1 MEDGFASDEPFV
13 YRLNDNGSGPS
24 LLVKVRNELT
34 VLNIKPQNFSTTRN
48 FFILGNR
55 LKKIVF
61 FNTY

>member
-34 VLNIKPQNFSTTRN
+34 LWNINPPKLFHVSQDLYLFLRK
-48 FFILGNR
+48 R
-55 LKKIVF
+55 YK
-61 FNTY
+61 